1 MNAESQVTLASGG
14 RVLASAADAVD
25 PSPRPAAG
33 RAVADELR
41 AGSRAAMTA
50 VFADH
55 LDTIYNYC
63 YRRSGSWSAAEDLTS
78 AVFLEVWRSRH
89 RVIDLDGSVLP
100 WLYGVA
106 TNVCRNHARSQ
117 RRRLSALTRLQ
128 VLDRVE
134 GEVADRLGDAIAE
147 RIDSDRRVRT
157 ALDRLATLPP
167 GDQDV
172 FILVCWEGQSYAET
186 ARALDLPVGT
196 VRSRL
201 ARVRRELRLADRDHA
216 DGGRDE

>member
-1 MNAESQVTLASGG
+1 MTLASGG
-14 RVLASAADAVD
+14 HVLATAGDAVHD
-25 PSPRPAAG
+25 SAGSATG
-33 RAVADELR
+33 RAVAEELR

-50 VFADH
+50 VFAEH

-63 YRRSGSWSAAEDLTS
+63 YRRTGSWSAAEDLAS

-89 RVIDLDGSVLP
+89 RVVDLDGSVLP

-117 RRRLSALTRLQ
+117 RRRHTALARLQ
-128 VLDRVE
+128 LVDRADAE
-134 GEVADRLGDAIAE
+134 GSDRLGDGIAA
-147 RIDSDRRVRT
+147 RIDSDRRVRA
-157 ALDRLATLPP
+157 ALDRLATLAP

-172 FILVCWEGQSYAET
+172 FVLVCWEDQSYAQT
-186 ARALDLPVGT
+186 ARALDIPVGT

-201 ARVRRELRLADRDHA
+201 ARVRRELRLADPDHA
-216 DGGRDE
+216 EGARDE